1 MFNEHLL
8 KQVAAR
14 LQARHETIAV
24 AESVTAGLLQAA
36 FAAMENATVFFQG
49 GMTVYNITQK
59 VKHLQVNPITAI
71 RCNAVA
77 EEIAAQMAMGILHH
91 FGSHWGIGITGY
103 AAPLP
108 GHEDQQLYACCAIVN
123 KPGMLSTFTLQTG
136 IAEPLQV
143 QLFYVDGIMQKLSAL
158 TEA

>member
-8 KQVAAR
+8 KQVAAGLLR
-14 LQARHETIAV
+14 RQETIAV

-36 FAAMENATVFFQG
+36 FASMENATVFFQG

-59 VKHLQVNPITAI
+59 VKHLQVDPIKAI

-77 EEIAAQMAMGILHH
+77 EEIAAQMAMGVLHH

-108 GHEDQQLYACCAIVN
+108 GHEAQQLYACCAIAH
-123 KPGMLSTFTLQTG
+123 KDGTLSTFILRAG
-136 IAEPLQV
+136 MDKPLQV
-143 QLFYVDGIMQKLSAL
+143 QLFYVEGIMQKLSAL
-158 TEA
+158 TAA